1 MANID
6 RRQDNLPNLL
16 AFEQI
21 FYELI
26 DAFRASRN
34 DFHVC
39 FALRVCHRRFQHV
52 DRQIDA
58 CQGVANFARQ
68 VGQAGEARL
77 LVLAALV
84 LADELAEAN
93 ETLRGLGAQVPAP
106 DGTAVAA
113 GVDRLAARVEAVAT
127 RLETSHI

>member
-1 MANID
+1 MPQVSITINGRAYPVACNEGEEQRIRDLARTID
-6 RRQDNLPNLL
+6 SKV
-16 AFEQI
+16 
-21 FYELI
+21 
-26 DAFRASRN
+26 AS
-34 DFHVC
+34 
-39 FALRVCHRRFQHV
+39 
-52 DRQIDA
+52 
-58 CQGVANFARQ
+58 FARQ

-93 ETLRGLGAQVPAP
+93 EALRGLSAQPQGA
-106 DGTAVAA
+106 DGAAVAA

>member
-34 DFHVC
+34 DFHVY
-39 FALRVCHRRFQHV
+39 FALRVCYRRFQHV

-58 CQGVANFARQ
+58 CQGVANFTRQ
-68 VGQAGEARL
+68 QNALFITGENNGGFL
-77 LVLAALV
+77 
-84 LADELAEAN
+84 D
-93 ETLRGLGAQVPAP
+93 
-106 DGTAVAA
+106 
-113 GVDRLAARVEAVAT
+113 
-127 RLETSHI
+127 